1 MSFRVNI
8 NTIGSVVDH
17 KIRMRASETN
27 SGHRAVGL
35 DTLIA
40 PIKRELSG
48 AQGNLLET
56 IKRKGERERESG
68 REREREREREEERE

>member
-1 MSFRVNI
+1 
-8 NTIGSVVDH
+8 
-17 KIRMRASETN
+17 MRASETN

-48 AQGNLLET
+48 AQGNLLEVL
-56 IKRKGERERESG
+56 KRAQELKFNCLSLMSFKGTPC
-68 REREREREREEERE
+68 